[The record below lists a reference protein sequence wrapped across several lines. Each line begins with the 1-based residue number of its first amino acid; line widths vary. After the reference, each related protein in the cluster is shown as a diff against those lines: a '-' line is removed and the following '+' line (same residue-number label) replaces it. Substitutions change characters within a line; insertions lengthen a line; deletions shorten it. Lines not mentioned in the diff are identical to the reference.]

1 MLFGDPTTSVLT
13 ASERASRWKYLVDK
27 RTYNLVQPNFDKYC
41 NRGPNDDSNLNNAYH
56 TNYSSGSATTNIDD
70 CNHQSRDND
79 DNDDESDSY
88 DPFDCSDIVIPTVK
102 QVADRV
108 LKKGLNQ
115 RKDLN
120 SRKLIRTANMTTTS
134 DGDDESCDD
143 LNNKPNDSNTN
154 NGDNNDSIEN
164 SSNANNKMVS
174 VNGNNSDDATL
185 CTSSNNKHTNHV
197 VARKKRKDSSYRLP
211 DNFDYRCEHSP
222 LPHNNNDDVGDRVVS
237 LNGMVGETLDYKSE
251 LWNIFNHFVPTF
263 NL

>member
-1 MLFGDPTTSVLT
+1 LLRKKTSKLGIYT
-13 ASERASRWKYLVDK
+13 ALW
-27 RTYNLVQPNFDKYC
+27 T
-41 NRGPNDDSNLNNAYH
+41 
-56 TNYSSGSATTNIDD
+56 
-70 CNHQSRDND
+70 RDND

-164 SSNANNKMVS
+164 SSNANNKMMS
-174 VNGNNSDDATL
+174 VNGNNVDDAIL
-185 CTSSNNKHTNHV
+185 CTSSIVNIATMLLLGKGANIQVIIYPITLIIDVSTVHYRTTIMMMSATEWYLSMGWLAKH
-197 VARKKRKDSSYRLP
+197 
-211 DNFDYRCEHSP
+211 
-222 LPHNNNDDVGDRVVS
+222 
-237 LNGMVGETLDYKSE
+237 
-251 LWNIFNHFVPTF
+251 
-263 NL
+263 